1 MEHILE
7 RIERKLESVEA
18 QQVQMREDIAWIKG
32 KLEGRIDTRTT
43 IVAWAGVV
51 FGIAALLL
59 KLFTN
64 FSCSLTSPSL

>member
-1 MEHILE
+1 MEQILE

-18 QQVQMREDIAWIKG
+18 QQAQMREDIVWIKG

-59 KLFTN
+59 KLFT
-64 FSCSLTSPSL
+64 

>member
-59 KLFTN
+59 KL
-64 FSCSLTSPSL
+64 LT